1 MAQCKLT
8 PHEYIQNA
16 FAPQVAILCS
26 EDADIVCL
34 RNNLKFVELIQPF
47 SRLNGETRICDPQG
61 NPVTI
66 RSLHVLFE
74 DMNRRPPQPTLGKKL
89 LSEVVATT
97 PWDRPTEKLIS
108 ASGTREAVK
117 LDLQLTTPWYE
128 AWRDTFLHVQYPS
141 DHEFT
146 KHYVACIIVVSSG
159 SENPM
164 EQLNRLSQ
172 YQHQQQHQTP
182 ARYPKWFSPNILKY
196 YLLVHDVSTTKQE
209 KAEGLL
215 KQMGS
220 MYGEANCHMLSIN
233 SRPSGQPDTANVPDP
248 WSQFLHHRNL
258 QDTGGGGGSSSEA
271 SSGTGTPWE
280 DVPGFPARVSESNDD
295 FQEMAHPLSPS
306 LPTPPHEDKNGTGE
320 GIIAVEISPDVPV
333 MVNRPNPHS
342 SSTGTVHHG
351 GCLTSSDVDRIRIF
365 VHEFC
370 VRSLLPHVEKQIRFF
385 NEAVT
390 NRSRSKSLLST
401 TRRWFG
407 GSKAPGNANNSVI
420 YSPEATELQ
429 TRRLGDLCFMFG
441 LYEMAYNSYHTAKN
455 DFKSDQAWLYFAGAQ
470 EMAALA
476 AFMHN
481 AADYPKRYLEGSLQT
496 YLNVCKVYNF
506 AIRSTLLATE
516 VLKHSG
522 EYGEAAM
529 MFIKLTSEES
539 DLLSALMLEQAAHC
553 FIASRR
559 PLPRKYAFHMTLAG
573 HRFSKAGQRSHSLRA
588 YNQAQQL
595 YAERGWVLAEDHI
608 HFTLGKQ
615 AHHLKQLAV
624 GLDAYTQLVDQ
635 EKKKN
640 APSQQSPSQ
649 QLTYVREFIN
659 TYHQYIS
666 QEWDSAEGLPS
677 LPLPVIDQLLTRV
690 MVGAA
695 QEPTGDDSW
704 TVASHVS
711 FEDDT
716 KTNKKW
722 YKLEEELVQFVVLK
736 NPSGYP
742 VVFKPSLQL
751 LTSDTPNT
759 VTPQVPVDEP
769 VAVQVVVSNPLAVS
783 LMLSDVSLLYDFE
796 PKNDSQEES
805 LVSCSTLPGFNL
817 PAGAEELVRIEL
829 VPKCKGKLTI
839 KGLVYSICLT
849 PDATAP
855 LPAGHTI
862 TTIQGQQSL
871 SVHGPRLNNTH
882 QEKCNIVYAQDN
894 RLQITVTESMPLLS
908 MRLKDVPPVLSSGEL
923 CSCDIVITNTGHNP
937 INKLLMATSDPNHV
951 YFTVESSD
959 IPSKHFN
966 VLSKEA
972 SWDSAITGRVQ
983 DIPLYGG
990 ELKGGAALQGKLWL
1004 HAPLAPGAFNIELL
1018 FYYEPTQQAQ
1028 GKKRYRLLRHLSSI
1042 YVERSL
1048 SISVSSS
1055 SSQALQRTMATNVET
1070 SVMIQ
1075 EDREAHAANLVIQAN
1090 NVTDVDSSCSSYTI
1104 VGVSA
1109 NSKAWAISPHSQL
1122 QELHLSAGESS
1133 VICAQCIHHRSSSN
1147 NNNNNGN
1154 NSNNKAHQDSIGLL
1168 LSLIPFSKP
1177 QVLLESW
1184 WRFSLRERIKLRDL
1198 LEDPPPPN
1206 PNPDMVPP
1214 PPSQAQQDA
1223 QAITNAQTLD
1233 MVLTLLWKG
1242 VRGDRTTW
1250 GQHSIELVR
1259 IGDSASAPESPT
1271 PQPGDGQLEEKPPLR
1286 IIPEEPKK
1294 SALAH
1299 TPIIHKQVHLVK
1311 VSAEFPE
1318 EVDHDFTS
1326 VRLCN
1331 IEFPLTLHNCS
1342 GCALVATLN
1351 LSPDTGPNSM
1361 GSSNQMYSPGASGQL
1376 LYVGAA
1382 TQHITLQPWESH
1394 KVQVRSV
1401 VSSPGTFS
1409 VGSFSITIR
1418 QLHSIDKTEPVAE
1431 QVCQLQTAIIVRQTS
1446 HGGKHLKS

>member
-1 MAQCKLT
+1 MPKCSVNVHDITQICKFPQIVEFCSAAAEVTRPKHVAWSLDISRDFYKLHT
-8 PHEYIQNA
+8 PRA
-16 FAPQVAILCS
+16 
-26 EDADIVCL
+26 
-34 RNNLKFVELIQPF
+34 
-47 SRLNGETRICDPQG
+47 RICDPLG
-61 NPVTI
+61 NYVTI
-66 RSLHVLFE
+66 RSLRVLFE

-97 PWDRPTEKLIS
+97 PWDRPTEKLIA
-108 ASGTREAVK
+108 ASGTREEVK
-117 LDLQLTTPWYE
+117 LELQLTTPWYE

-196 YLLVHDVSTTKQE
+196 FLLIHDVTAASQE
-209 KAEGLL
+209 KADDLL

-233 SRPSGQPDTANVPDP
+233 SRPPGQSDAANVPDP
-248 WSQFLHHRNL
+248 WSQFLHHRHI

-271 SSGTGTPWE
+271 SSGTVTPRE
-280 DVPGFPARVSESNDD
+280 DVQGFPARVSSSTDD
-295 FQEMAHPLSPS
+295 FSEIVHPLSPS
-306 LPTPPHEDKNGTGE
+306 LPIPTDEKNGTAD
-320 GIIAVEISPDVPV
+320 GIIGVEISPDVPV
-333 MVNRPNPHS
+333 MHA
-342 SSTGTVHHG
+342 
-351 GCLTSSDVDRIRIF
+351 IIF
-365 VHEFC
+365 INYHNLYYVFLINEFL
-370 VRSLLPHVEKQIRFF
+370 SLLPHVEKQIRFF

-506 AIRSTLLATE
+506 AIRSTLLASE

-529 MFIKLTSEES
+529 MLIKLTSEES

-553 FIASRR
+553 FVNARR

-588 YNQAQQL
+588 YKQAFQL

-615 AHHLKQLAV
+615 AHHLKQIAT

-635 EKKKN
+635 ERKKN

-666 QEWDSAEGLPS
+666 QEWESSQGLPS
-677 LPLPVIDQLLTRV
+677 LPLPVIEQSLTRV
-690 MVGAA
+690 MVGSP

-711 FEDDT
+711 FDDNT
-716 KTNKKW
+716 TTNKRW
-722 YKLEEELVQFVVLK
+722 YRLEEELLQFATTK

-742 VVFKPSLQL
+742 VAFKPSLQL

-759 VTPQVPVDEP
+759 VNPLVPVNEP
-769 VAVQVVVSNPLAVS
+769 VNVQVVVSNPLDVS
-783 LMLSDVSLLYDFE
+783 LMMSDVSLLFDFE
-796 PKNDSQEES
+796 PQNQSSPDTEQES
-805 LVSCSTLPGFNL
+805 LVSYSTLPGFNL
-817 PAGAEELVRIEL
+817 PAGAQELVRIEL
-829 VPKCKGKLTI
+829 LPKCKGKLTI
-839 KGLVYSICLT
+839 KGLVYKICLT

-855 LPAGHTI
+855 LPQGHTI

-871 SVHGPRLNNTH
+871 SVRGPRLNSTQH
-882 QEKCNIVYAQDN
+882 ERCNVVYAQDN
-894 RLQITVTESMPLLS
+894 RLQITVTDSMPLLS
-908 MRLKDVPPVLSSGEL
+908 MRLKDVPPILSSGEL
-923 CSCDIVITNTGHNP
+923 CSCDIVITNRGHSP
-937 INKLLMATSDPNHV
+937 INKLLMGTSDPNHV

-972 SWDSAITGRVQ
+972 AWDSAITGRVQ
-983 DIPLYGG
+983 EIPLYGG
-990 ELKGGAALQGKLWL
+990 VLQGGAALQGKLWL
-1004 HAPLAPGAFNIELL
+1004 HAPLAPGPFNVELL
-1018 FYYEPTQQAQ
+1018 FFYEPTLEARA
-1028 GKKRYRLLRHLSSI
+1028 KKRYRLLRHLSSI

-1055 SSQALQRTMATNVET
+1055 PSQALQRTMATNVET
-1070 SVMIQ
+1070 SILAQ
-1075 EDREAHAANLVIQAN
+1075 EDRGAHAANLVIQAN

-1122 QELHLSAGESS
+1122 QELNLSAGESS
-1133 VICAQCIHHRSSSN
+1133 VICAQCIHHRSSNNISN
-1147 NNNNNGN
+1147 SNN
-1154 NSNNKAHQDSIGLL
+1154 NSNNNIQTQQESIGHL

-1177 QVLLESW
+1177 QVLQESW

-1206 PNPDMVPP
+1206 PNPDAVPQTP
-1214 PPSQAQQDA
+1214 TQAQQDA
-1223 QAITNAQTLD
+1223 QAITAARTLD
-1233 MVLTLLWKG
+1233 MVLTLLWK
-1242 VRGDRTTW
+1242 VTLSDYPINNHSCSYTTFMQLSQILE
-1250 GQHSIELVR
+1250 GFKPVKI
-1259 IGDSASAPESPT
+1259 IKT
-1271 PQPGDGQLEEKPPLR
+1271 KLEEKPPLR
-1286 IIPEEPKK
+1286 IIPEEPRQ
-1294 SALAH
+1294 
-1299 TPIIHKQVHLVK
+1299 TNTKQLPPVEKRFYGLK
-1311 VSAEFPE
+1311 
-1318 EVDHDFTS
+1318 TS
-1326 VRLCN
+1326 K
-1331 IEFPLTLHNCS
+1331 NC
-1342 GCALVATLN
+1342 
-1351 LSPDTGPNSM
+1351 PKRDP
-1361 GSSNQMYSPGASGQL
+1361 YD
-1376 LYVGAA
+1376 
-1382 TQHITLQPWESH
+1382 
-1394 KVQVRSV
+1394 
-1401 VSSPGTFS
+1401 
-1409 VGSFSITIR
+1409 FSI
-1418 QLHSIDKTEPVAE
+1418 S
-1431 QVCQLQTAIIVRQTS
+1431 S
-1446 HGGKHLKS
+1446 